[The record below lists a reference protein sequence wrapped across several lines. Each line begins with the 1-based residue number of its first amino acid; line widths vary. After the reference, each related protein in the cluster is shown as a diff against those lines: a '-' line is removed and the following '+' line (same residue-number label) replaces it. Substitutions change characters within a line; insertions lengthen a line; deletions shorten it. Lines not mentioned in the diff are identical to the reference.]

1 SPSCIIR
8 RLVALVMTPKEVP
21 PKVSFGV
28 AQFGVFVMLNI
39 SQRNCARHRS
49 PTRKFLVSKESKLI
63 VGGLST
69 LVSVLDALPKVYCGG
84 LANAAGF
91 SQSRPR
97 TPTAGDP
104 FVEAYNG
111 WPVTRFGR
119 RVVPSELSP
128 RRFVG
133 PFKTRT
139 PNGEPDC
146 SVP

>member
-1 SPSCIIR
+1 MR

-28 AQFGVFVMLNI
+28 AQLGVFVMLNI
-39 SQRNCARHRS
+39 SQRNCTRHRS
-49 PTRKFLVSKESKLI
+49 PTRKFLASRESKLI

-69 LVSVLDALPKVYCGG
+69 LGSVRDALAKVDCAG
-84 LANAAGF
+84 LANAAEF
-91 SQSRPR
+91 NQSRPR

-111 WPVTRFGR
+111 CPGTRFGR
-119 RVVPSELSP
+119 KVVPSELSP

-139 PNGEPDC
+139 PNGEPD
-146 SVP
+146 